1 MNIVLTDDHPL
12 VRRGIKEILQ
22 EAMRDA
28 VVHEAQDA
36 ASLMATLRRE
46 AIDLVI
52 LDLSLP
58 DRHGLDCLAEI
69 RQRNSAPLPQVLVL
83 SMHAEE
89 RFALRALELGADGYV
104 TKDRAPEDIVQAI
117 RRIQA
122 GGRYISPE
130 VAEALASRAFGS
142 NAQPRHETLSPREF
156 RVLREL
162 ARGRSPGEI
171 AAQLF
176 ISSKTVST
184 YRSRVLHKLGLGSTA
199 ELTRYCLEHDLI
211 D

>member
-12 VRRGIKEILQ
+12 VRRGIKEILL
-22 EAMRDA
+22 ESLHDA
-28 VVHEAQDA
+28 VVHETQDA
-36 ASLMATLRRE
+36 AGLMATLSRE

-69 RQRNSAPLPQVLVL
+69 RQRKSAPMPQVLIL
-83 SMHAEE
+83 SLHAEE

-122 GGRYISPE
+122 GGRDISPE
-130 VAEALASRAFGS
+130 VAEALAGRAFGTHGWWHP
-142 NAQPRHETLSPREF
+142 A
-156 RVLREL
+156 
-162 ARGRSPGEI
+162 
-171 AAQLF
+171 
-176 ISSKTVST
+176 SSSVTGMRIHV
-184 YRSRVLHKLGLGSTA
+184 GGN
-199 ELTRYCLEHDLI
+199 
-211 D
+211 

>member
-12 VRRGIKEILQ
+12 VRRGIREILQ
-22 EAMRDA
+22 ESLREA
-28 VVHEAQDA
+28 VVHETQDA
-36 ASLMATLRRE
+36 AGLMAMLRRE
-46 AIDLVI
+46 PIDLVI

-69 RQRNSAPLPQVLVL
+69 RQRRTDAMPQVLVL
-83 SMHAEE
+83 SMHAEQ

-130 VAEALASRAFGS
+130 VAEALAGRAFGRRQ
-142 NAQPRHETLSPREF
+142 QPLHETLSPREI

-171 AAQLF
+171 AQQLF

-184 YRSRVLHKLGLGSTA
+184 YRSRVLNKLGLRSTA
-199 ELTRYCLEHDLI
+199 ELARYCLEHDLI

>member
-22 EAMRDA
+22 ESLHDA
-28 VVHEAQDA
+28 VVHETQDA
-36 ASLMATLRRE
+36 AGLMATLRRE

-69 RQRNSAPLPQVLVL
+69 RQRKAESMPQVLIL

-89 RFALRALELGADGYV
+89 RFALRALELGAAGYV

-130 VAEALASRAFGS
+130 LAEALAGRAFGTQG
-142 NAQPRHETLSPREF
+142 QPPHEILSPREF

-162 ARGRSPGEI
+162 ARGRSPAEI
-171 AAQLF
+171 AGQLF

-184 YRSRVLHKLGLGSTA
+184 YRSRVLQKLGLGSTA

>member
-22 EAMRDA
+22 ESLHDA
-28 VVHEAQDA
+28 VVHETQDA
-36 ASLMATLRRE
+36 AGLMAALRRE
-46 AIDLVI
+46 QVDLVI

-69 RQRNSAPLPQVLVL
+69 RQRKTAPAPHVLVL

-89 RFALRALELGADGYV
+89 RFALRALELGADGYL
-104 TKDRAPEDIVQAI
+104 TKDRAPEDIIQAI

-130 VAEALASRAFGS
+130 VAEALAGRAFG
-142 NAQPRHETLSPREF
+142 NRGRAAHENLSPREF

-162 ARGRSPGEI
+162 ARGRSPADI
-171 AAQLF
+171 ASQLF

>member
-22 EAMRDA
+22 ESLQDA
-28 VVHEAQDA
+28 VVHEAQDVA
-36 ASLMATLRRE
+36 GLMATLRRE
-46 AIDLVI
+46 PIDLVI

-69 RQRNSAPLPQVLVL
+69 HERKPERALKVLVL

-89 RFALRALELGADGYV
+89 RFALRALELGADGYL
-104 TKDRAPEDIVQAI
+104 TKDRAPEDIIHAV
-117 RRIQA
+117 RRIMA

-130 VAEALASRAFGS
+130 VAEALAGRAFG
-142 NAQPRHETLSPREF
+142 AGRQPLHEVLSPREF

-162 ARGRSPGEI
+162 ARGRSPGDI

-184 YRSRVLHKLGLGSTA
+184 YRSRLLHKLGLGSTA

>member
-1 MNIVLTDDHPL
+1 MNIALADDHPL
-12 VRRGIKEILQ
+12 VLRGIKEILH
-22 EAMRDA
+22 ESLHDA
-28 VVHEAQDA
+28 VVHETHDA
-36 ASLMATLRRE
+36 AGLMAMLRRE

-69 RQRNSAPLPQVLVL
+69 RQRKAVLTPQVLVL

-104 TKDRAPEDIVQAI
+104 TKDRAPEDIVLAI

-130 VAEALASRAFGS
+130 VAEALAGRIFGS
-142 NAQPRHETLSPREF
+142 HRQPRHETLSPREF

-162 ARGRSPGEI
+162 ARGRSPSDI
-171 AAQLF
+171 AALLF

-184 YRSRVLHKLGLGSTA
+184 YRSRVLHKLSLGSTA
-199 ELTRYCLEHDLI
+199 ELSIAWSMT
-211 D
+211 

>member
-22 EAMRDA
+22 ESLHEA

-46 AIDLVI
+46 SIDLVI

-69 RQRNSAPLPQVLVL
+69 RQRKATPPPQVLIL
-83 SMHAEE
+83 SMHAEQ

-104 TKDRAPEDIVQAI
+104 TKDRAPEDIINAI
-117 RRIQA
+117 RRIQG

-130 VAEALASRAFGS
+130 VAEALAGRAFGRRD
-142 NAQPRHETLSPREF
+142 QPLHEILSPREF

-162 ARGRSPGEI
+162 ACGRSPADI
-171 AAQLF
+171 ASQLF

-184 YRSRVLHKLGLGSTA
+184 YRSRVLHKLGLSSTA

>member
-22 EAMRDA
+22 ESLHSA
-28 VVHEAQDA
+28 VVHETQDA
-36 ASLMATLRRE
+36 AGLMATLRRE

-58 DRHGLDCLAEI
+58 DRHGLDCLVEI
-69 RQRNSAPLPQVLVL
+69 TQRRTARAPQVLIL
-83 SMHAEE
+83 SMHAEK
-89 RFALRALELGADGYV
+89 RFALRALELGAHGYL
-104 TKDRAPEDIVQAI
+104 TKDRAPEEIIHAV
-117 RRIQA
+117 RRIVA

-130 VAEALASRAFGS
+130 VAEALAERAFG
-142 NAQPRHETLSPREF
+142 AHRQAPHENLSPREF
-156 RVLREL
+156 RVLRDL
-162 ARGRSPGEI
+162 ARGCTQTDI

-184 YRSRVLHKLGLGSTA
+184 YRSRVLHKLGLSSTA